1 MLYLSV
7 SQFIFV
13 VHDDFQHTL
22 LEFCWQ
28 RLWFVVNAN
37 VKAIAK
43 SIILGIAFFFFF
55 FLL

>member
-1 MLYLSV
+1 MLYLNA

-13 VHDDFQHTL
+13 IHGDFQHTF

-43 SIILGIAFFFFF
+43 SIILGITLLF